1 MKLKFILIAILTIC
15 FSACV
20 FTACKH
26 THEYGEWQ
34 VHKEATFTEEGEE
47 RRYCLKCSEYES
59 NTLEKLVYPYYIT
72 IDVNGETT
80 QLGVPDSG
88 EYVIE
93 KPVLE
98 GYEFVKWVDEQGDDF
113 AESGTIEESK
123 SITAQFNVLGTESF
137 ETLKKRIDLG
147 VKDINIVSD
156 IEISETLYVYNDVN
170 IYTESKVSVKRAENL
185 LGDLFVVGENANG
198 DSPILQN
205 RTVSVK
211 LSVKGEGELVF
222 DGNKGVVSDEV
233 KGSAFYI
240 TNSSTLDM
248 YEGVIIKNFKKVDNE
263 RIVSDFGEI
272 WDSASDAGGSAF
284 MITYGTVN
292 MYGGLITENE
302 SSLSESD
309 STSAYGGAIYN
320 RSAFNMFGGTISNNK
335 GARGGAIYCYK
346 TTTLYDGSVIGN
358 YASTYAGAIYMPN
371 SQSTSLILGKIDE
384 STTLNF
390 NGNHSGKSG
399 GAIFGQT
406 LTNFV
411 IYQGVVFD
419 GNYNNDGNGGAINT
433 SGPVLANGVVFK
445 NNVAEGKGGAVYVT
459 YKHPENKVRISEFND
474 CEFINNSAEYGGA
487 ITATSED
494 SSYVAGA
501 VAYINDC
508 VFEDN
513 DCTKNGG
520 AIYVARKAM
529 LNVYESEFRKNT
541 SSNTEY
547 GGGAIYFT
555 GSFGEFANVT
565 FVENASI
572 YNGGAIAVYSNSQV
586 TISDLIANGN
596 VANKYGG
603 AVYVNGSTVNF
614 VGESIFGENSANNG
628 GANYFTKSTVD
639 AETLIFN
646 KNTATNSGGALYVYT
661 STIFKVDS
669 LIATENKAEGSGSQY
684 GGVMYLSANTEEG
697 VPPQVT
703 ISSIIASDNTVGKGG
718 VIYITTTGTSLTI
731 LSGNL
736 KGNTATVAGGGNAL
750 YSNAAKVIIMFKGGL
765 NSEVIEFELSDI
777 AGKGSIV
784 DVTEE

>member
-1 MKLKFILIAILTIC
+1 MKFKFILITILTIC
-15 FSACV
+15 VSACI

-26 THEYGEWQ
+26 THVFAEWQ
-34 VHKEATFTEEGEE
+34 LHKEATFTEEGEE

-59 NTLEKLVYPYYIT
+59 NTLEKLPYSYYIT
-72 IDVNGETT
+72 IDINGEKT

-88 EYVIE
+88 EYSIE

-98 GYEFVKWVDEQGDDF
+98 GYEFIKWVDEQGEEF
-113 AESGTIEESK
+113 AESGTIEQSK
-123 SITAQFNVLGTESF
+123 SVTAQLNVLGTESF

-147 VKDINIVSD
+147 VRDICITSD
-156 IEISETLYVYNDVN
+156 IDISETLYVYKDVN
-170 IYTESKVSVKRAENL
+170 IYTEGKVTIKRAENF
-185 LGDLFVVGENANG
+185 LGDLFVVGENSNG

-205 RTVSVK
+205 RTVYVK
-211 LSVKGEGELVF
+211 LSVNGEGELVF
-222 DGNKGVVSDEV
+222 DGNKSIVSDGV

-248 YEGVIIKNFKKVDNE
+248 CEGVTIKNFKKVDNE

-302 SSLSESD
+302 SSVSGSD

-371 SQSTSLILGKIDE
+371 SQSTSLILGKIDD

-390 NGNHSGKSG
+390 TGNHSGKSG

-419 GNYNNDGNGGAINT
+419 GNYNDDGNGGAINT

-474 CEFINNSAEYGGA
+474 CDFIDNSAEYGGA
-487 ITATSED
+487 ITATAED
-494 SSYVAGA
+494 DSYVTGA
-501 VAYINDC
+501 IAYINDC
-508 VFEDN
+508 LFEGN
-513 DCTKNGG
+513 ACTKNGG
-520 AIYVARKAM
+520 AIYVAKKAR
-529 LNVYESEFRKNT
+529 LNANDSVFEKNS

-555 GSFGEFANVT
+555 GSFGDFTNVT
-565 FVENASI
+565 FTENTSN
-572 YNGGAIAVYSNSQV
+572 YNGGAVAIYSSSEVTVNGITASENQVENCGGALYVNNSKLIIKNGLFTSNLAKTEEYGGGAIYVTSAIGEFSNVTFTENTSNSNGGAVAIYSNSQV
-586 TISDLIANGN
+586 TIGELTATGN

-603 AVYVNGSTVNF
+603 AMYVTGVAQVTLY
-614 VGESIFGENSANNG
+614 SITASE
-628 GANYFTKSTVD
+628 
-639 AETLIFN
+639 
-646 KNTATNSGGALYVYT
+646 NTA
-661 STIFKVDS
+661 
-669 LIATENKAEGSGSQY
+669 
-684 GGVMYLSANTEEG
+684 
-697 VPPQVT
+697 
-703 ISSIIASDNTVGKGG
+703 GKGG
-718 VIYITTTGTSLTI
+718 AIYITTTGTSLTI

-736 KGNTATVAGGGNAL
+736 KGNRATDTGGGNAL
-750 YSNAAKVIIMFKGGL
+750 YSNVSKVIIMFKGGL
-765 NSEVIEFELSDI
+765 DSEVIEFELSDI